1 MVDYI
6 QTSILSVPAYGKN
19 GMLADS
25 GFHDILT
32 GILAQRKR
40 YSVAVVAANDAVYTI
55 TLTPPGGAAVPF
67 VYTADADATAAEIV
81 VGLRD
86 LINAGTVGVVASG
99 SASPLV
105 IESTLVGPEGDFGYS
120 DGTSGGGSLTET
132 LVSAQ
137 QSTVAVGAYV
147 CLDDLRTLP
156 GPADYA
162 VRLPRA
168 AADITGGRGLGLLV
182 EQHDI
187 VQLPIEAGS
196 AYATALSIPGNDCVN
211 VLHEGR
217 AWAYSESAIVKGAG
231 VYARFASGSGGSVLG
246 VLRGDDDSSTAA
258 LIPRAKALT
267 SCSAGGI
274 FIVEIC
280 K

>member
-1 MVDYI
+1 MVDHI
-6 QTSILSVPAYGKN
+6 QTSIANVPQPAKN

-32 GILAQRKR
+32 GICSQRKR

-55 TLTPPGGAAVPF
+55 TLTPPGGVAVPF
-67 VYTADADATAAEIV
+67 VYTADGSATAAEIV
-81 VGLRD
+81 IGLAA

-99 SASPLV
+99 TVSPLV
-105 IESTLVGPEGDFGYS
+105 IESTLDGPDGDFGYS
-120 DGTSGGGSLTET
+120 DSASAGSLTET

-137 QSTVAVGAYV
+137 QSTLAFGAYV

-156 GPADYA
+156 GPGDYA

-182 EQHDI
+182 EQHDV
-187 VQLPIEAGS
+187 VQLPVEAGS
-196 AYATALSIPGNDCVN
+196 AYATALAIAGNDCVN

-231 VYARFASGSGGSVLG
+231 VYARFASGAGGTTLG
-246 VLRGDDDSSTAA
+246 VLRGDDDSASAA

-267 SCSAGGI
+267 SCAAGGL
-274 FIVEIC
+274 FVVEIC